1 MQCKEFNSLLEHQGR
16 SPLSDAAQD
25 HLATCP
31 ACQDLLA
38 DFASIIAMAK
48 KLPAEVDPPRRV
60 WISLR
65 SQLETEGLINEATA
79 VETEPSVHWLGGLR
93 AWFTPRVLATAGIG
107 LSLAIAAVLQFHK
120 PQSRAIPQETA
131 QVAMQ
136 QQQSQPATEKAEN
149 GQAAATLVPA
159 PRAMSAVPGAQLA
172 AAGKTRQPRALQAQ
186 PLPQTGGGTSSPSQN
201 IQIADQ
207 VGGIGKDGHGMSN
220 PELDDALRTNLQ
232 TVNEFIAECEAHL
245 KKYPNDTLAREY
257 LESARQQQ
265 QELIGAI
272 LDSGRSEQ

>member
-1 MQCKEFNSLLEHQGR
+1 MQCKEFSSLLEHQGL

-25 HLATCP
+25 HAAACP

-38 DFASIIAMAK
+38 DFASIIEMAK

-65 SQLETEGLINEATA
+65 SQMETEGLINEPTA
-79 VETEPSVHWLGGLR
+79 VETEPPVQWLRNLR
-93 AWFTPRVLATAGIG
+93 AWFTPRVLATTGIG

-120 PQSRAIPQETA
+120 PQSPAIPQAAA

-136 QQQSQPATEKAEN
+136 QQQFPPATGKTEN
-149 GQAAATLVPA
+149 GQADAATLVPA
-159 PRAMSAVPGAQLA
+159 PRVSPVPGAQLA
-172 AAGKTRQPRALQAQ
+172 AGRARQPR
-186 PLPQTGGGTSSPSQN
+186 PLPARPLPETGGGTSSPSQK

-220 PELDDALRTNLQ
+220 PELDDALRTNLR

-245 KKYPNDTLAREY
+245 KRYPNDTLAREY
-257 LESARQQQ
+257 LESAKQQQ